1 MPLNIKKKFLW
12 IGLGILAIVLRAIL
26 SPEFIEVY
34 YSRGLY
40 LIIRSGFDFLGGL
53 VPFSLFYI
61 IMPLLFG
68 ILFFQ
73 WFKIIKRSQPLKTK
87 LLNWLLNVFAWLG
100 GLTFF
105 FLFLWGFN
113 YGRVPTEKQLNFE
126 DREIVL
132 GDLIRWVKSDA
143 EKLAQMRIE
152 LGAKPI
158 PVEDKLGIIRKNL
171 QTVLQKNGYPSSSLV
186 SCYPIRPNGILLRF
200 STSGVYIPFDGQG
213 HIDNGLHPIQKP
225 FVTAHEMAHAY
236 GFTGEGIC
244 NFWAY
249 ISCYQSEDP
258 FVRYSGAMGLWRYM
272 ASAWR
277 FADPEGYLAFREELP
292 KVLAQDLDEINASIT
307 AYPDIMPAFRDAIYD
322 SFLKVQGMEDGL
334 SNYDKIIPMV
344 ISWREKNGLLD

>member
-1 MPLNIKKKFLW
+1 MPVRFKKYIWW
-12 IGLGILAIVLRAIL
+12 IGLGSLAVVFRAL
-26 SPEFIEVY
+26 LPPEFIETY
-34 YSRGLY
+34 YSRGIFLV
-40 LIIRSGFDFLGGL
+40 IRSLFDFLGGIF
-53 VPFSLFYI
+53 PFSLFYI
-61 IMPLLFG
+61 VMPLLIG
-68 ILFFQ
+68 ALFYQ
-73 WFKIIKRSQPLKTK
+73 WVIIFMRSQTFPKK
-87 LLNWLLNVFAWLG
+87 LIHWSLNLFAWLG

-105 FLFLWGFN
+105 FLFLWGYN
-113 YGRVPTEKQLNFE
+113 YGRVPTEQQLNFE
-126 DREIVL
+126 DREIIL
-132 GDLIRWVKSDA
+132 GDLIRWVKKDA
-143 EKLAQMRIE
+143 EKLALMRTE
-152 LGAKPI
+152 LGSNHI
-158 PVEDKLGIIRKNL
+158 PVENQTGIIRKNL
-171 QTVLQKNGYPSSSLV
+171 QTVLQKNGYPASSLV
-186 SCYPIRPNGILLRF
+186 NCFPIQPNGILLRF

-258 FVRYSGAMGLWRYM
+258 FIRYSGAMGLWRYM

-277 FADPEGYLAFREELP
+277 FADPEGYLAFREDLP
-292 KVLAQDLDEINASIT
+292 EVLTKDLDQINASIL
-307 AYPDIMPAFRDAIYD
+307 AYPDIMPALRDAVYD